1 MKKNKFNILLF
12 VFFSHSIIFAQ
23 DTFRV
28 MTYNILN
35 YPSKISST
43 RNPYFKKIIN
53 EIKPD
58 ILVVQEMESAAGV
71 ELFLNEVLD
80 SNYTAG
86 EFVNGY
92 DTDNALFYKDSVFNF
107 IDNEPI
113 STALRNISK
122 LIFVHKNTN
131 DTLIIF
137 SAHLK
142 ASDSETDRQKRLEE
156 VKILREVTDKFSP
169 GKNYLLVGDLN
180 IYYSTEPAFQE
191 LIEKTNSGYF
201 LDPINQIGYWHN
213 NSTYRGIHTQS
224 TRLANLSDEGSTGGI
239 DDRFDMILASQSI
252 IDTGGITYIPNTYI
266 SFGNDGNHFN
276 KAISELPNASVS
288 DEIATALY
296 YSSDH
301 LPVFADFK
309 VEPLTSI
316 KSDIKIVNQ
325 FVLIQNYPNPF
336 NASTTIKYSI
346 GTVETQNFASLQ
358 LRVYDVLGREIKTLV
373 NKIQLP
379 GNYEINFNA
388 ENLTT
393 GIYFCVMQI
402 NNKISVKK
410 MTLLK

>member
-1 MKKNKFNILLF
+1 MKKQKYYFLLF
-12 VFFSHSIIFAQ
+12 VIFFQNNFFAQ

-43 RNPYFKKIIN
+43 RNPYFKKIIY

-58 ILVVQEMESAAGV
+58 ILVVQEMESAFGV
-71 ELFLNEVLD
+71 ELFINEVLD

-86 EFVNGY
+86 EFVDGY
-92 DTDNALFYKDSVFNF
+92 DTDNALFYKDSIFTF

-113 STALRNISK
+113 NTALRNISK
-122 LIFVHKNTN
+122 LTFVHKNTN

-156 VKILREVTDKFSP
+156 VKILRDVTDKFFPS
-169 GKNYLLVGDLN
+169 KNYLLVGDLN

-191 LIEKTNSGYF
+191 LVDKTNSGYF

-224 TRLANLSDEGSTGGI
+224 TRLTNLSDEGSTGGL

-252 IDTGGITYIPNTYI
+252 IDTGGITYIPNSYK

-276 KAISELPNASVS
+276 KAISAFPNTSVS
-288 DEIATALY
+288 DEIASALY

-316 KSDIKIVNQ
+316 KSDTNIKNQ
-325 FVLIQNYPNPF
+325 FVLNQNYPNPF

-358 LRVYDVLGREIKTLV
+358 LRVYDVLGREIKTLF
-373 NKIQLP
+373 NKVQLP
-379 GNYEINFNA
+379 GNYEIIFNA
-388 ENLTT
+388 EDLIS
-393 GIYFCVMQI
+393 GVYFYILQVDD
-402 NNKISVKK
+402 KLSTKK
-410 MTLLK
+410 MILLK